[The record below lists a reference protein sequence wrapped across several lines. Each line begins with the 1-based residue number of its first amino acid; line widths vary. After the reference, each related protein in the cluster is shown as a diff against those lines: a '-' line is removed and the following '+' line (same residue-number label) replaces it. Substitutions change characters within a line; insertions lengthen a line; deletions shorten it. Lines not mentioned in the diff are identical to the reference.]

1 MPKQPSLP
9 SSIHSVMPGPDPIG
23 CALEDGEFLCERRNA
38 RDELDGA
45 RGVPNHPDVHAAL
58 MEIAPPACG
67 MELRALEALEAGEVR
82 DERPVE
88 LATAAY
94 QDVRHNLPAVAGS
107 NPPYAVGL
115 VEAYV

>member
-9 SSIHSVMPGPDPIG
+9 SSVRSVMPGSDPIG

-45 RGVPNHPDVHAAL
+45 RGVPNHCDGHAAL

-67 MELRALEALEAGEVR
+67 MELRASKRSRPGRSGTNGRLSWPQPLTRTFATTSWPLLVR
-82 DERPVE
+82 IHHTLWDSSKR
-88 LATAAY
+88 
-94 QDVRHNLPAVAGS
+94 
-107 NPPYAVGL
+107 
-115 VEAYV
+115 